1 MSFIY
6 CFSIF
11 NINLE
16 CFEWYRLQSNPPSPH
31 FTQLSLSE
39 PTLPPIGEWYDIWT
53 LSYCGVSNHYYEFSR
68 LSQTIKEWLRT
79 TLLYAVIILAT
90 LRYCLSRQYK
100 GASTLVNPKCPP
112 ICEWYDIWTVALAVL
127 IHCIRLPRAW
137 FLHLGL
143 PGLLQYCRRWTT
155 LLSRRQENESQSG

>member
-1 MSFIY
+1 MLRAIRMCLWPKMDNGNKTTRLLVSLGFASGTNFTSGIIY
-6 CFSIF
+6 
-11 NINLE
+11 
-16 CFEWYRLQSNPPSPH
+16 
-31 FTQLSLSE
+31 SL
-39 PTLPPIGEWYDIWT
+39 TIAGWI
-53 LSYCGVSNHYYEFSR
+53 CGVFLLWITSVWAYN
-68 LSQTIKEWLRT
+68 LTVTKWLRIYKILIMT
-79 TLLYAVIILAT
+79 IIQAT

-100 GASTLVNPKCPP
+100 GATTLVNHKCPP
-112 ICEWYDIWTVALAVL
+112 IGEWYDIWTVALAVL